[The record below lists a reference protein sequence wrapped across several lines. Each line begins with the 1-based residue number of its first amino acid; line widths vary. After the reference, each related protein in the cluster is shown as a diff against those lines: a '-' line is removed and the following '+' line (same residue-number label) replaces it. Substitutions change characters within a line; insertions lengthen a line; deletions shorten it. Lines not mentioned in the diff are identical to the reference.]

1 MKKIVNLPLKGS
13 IAFLLNDTDM
23 RTLKFGISH
32 EHKHVFALCDIC
44 NTLIYKGA
52 YIYVPV
58 LNRILCQR
66 CFDDWQKNGECYEED
81 SNYQNKY
88 AIAVANKLGYKS
100 LDDIPTI
107 EYDNVDT
114 DSDDIYAN
122 LSNEELKDIYND
134 MVADDEI
141 SRQKEENY

>member
-1 MKKIVNLPLKGS
+1 MKKIINLPLKGS
-13 IAFLLNDTDM
+13 IAFLLNDADM
-23 RTLKFGISH
+23 HKLGFGISYS
-32 EHKHVFALCDIC
+32 KPHVIAICDSCMAAIH
-44 NTLIYKGA
+44 YGS

-66 CFDDWQKNGECYEED
+66 CFNDWQKNGEWYEED
-81 SNYQNKY
+81 NNYQNRY
-88 AIAVANKLGYKS
+88 AIAIADKLGYKS

-114 DSDDIYAN
+114 DSDDKYAN
-122 LSNEELKDIYND
+122 LSNEELKDIYDD

-141 SRQKEENY
+141 SRQKEL

>member
-1 MKKIVNLPLKGS
+1 MKKIINLPLEGS
-13 IAFLLNDTDM
+13 IAFLLNDNDITIFDY
-23 RTLKFGISH
+23 GISCDG
-32 EHKHVFALCDIC
+32 KHFTICDNCMAAI
-44 NTLIYKGA
+44 NKGS

-58 LNRILCQR
+58 MNRILCQK
-66 CFDDWQKNGECYEED
+66 CFDDWQKNGEWYEED
-81 SNYQNKY
+81 NNYQTRY

-114 DSDDIYAN
+114 DSDDKYAN
-122 LSNEELKDIYND
+122 LSDKELKEIYDD

>member
-1 MKKIVNLPLKGS
+1 MKMITELPLKGS

-23 RTLKFGISH
+23 RKLEFGVSH

-58 LNRILCQR
+58 LNCILCQR
-66 CFDDWQKNGECYEED
+66 CFDDWQKNGAYCEED
-81 SNYQNKY
+81 DNYQNKY
-88 AIAVANKLGYKS
+88 ALYVANKLGYKS

-114 DSDDIYAN
+114 DSDDKYAN
-122 LSNEELKDIYND
+122 LSYKEMKEIYDD

-141 SRQKEENY
+141 SRQKEL